1 MDKSTKTPNFMDKST
16 KNSNFMDKSMTITWL
31 KLTFKHS

>member
-16 KNSNFMDKSMTITWL
+16 KTHNFMG
-31 KLTFKHS
+31 LTYPWS